1 MTLQYREIRFLTG
14 FVHGVAAVAVAVAV
28 VSYTL
33 Y

>member
-14 FVHGVAAVAVAVAV
+14 FVHGAAAVAV